1 MDILLTTLN
10 SSYSHCSFGLRY
22 LLANLAELRERAEIL
37 EFTIKQRPLDIVEA
51 ILARKPR
58 IVGIGVY
65 IWNARESLEIVSLL
79 KKLQPELCVVLGGPE
94 VSFETEGQRIIEIA
108 DHTITGEAD
117 LAFAEFCRQ
126 FFAGNLPQSK
136 VSAAELPNFTQLFLP
151 YAEYTD
157 EDIQNR
163 VVYIEASRGCPF
175 TCEFCLSSL
184 DIPVRAVPLERILP
198 QLKLLIDR
206 GLRQFKFVDRTF
218 NLNINISKALV
229 QFFLDHWQ
237 EGMFLHF
244 EMIPDRLPEAL
255 RELIQQFPPGAL
267 QFEVGIQTFD
277 ALASENISRRNN
289 HTRTAD
295 NFSFI
300 RDHTGI
306 HIHAD
311 LIVGLPGEDTASFGR
326 GFDRLLAMRPQEIQ
340 VGILKRLKGTPITRH
355 DEPYQMRYSDAPPYE
370 ILSTKDIPFTEMQV
384 MRRFAKYWDLIGNS
398 GNFPRAL
405 SLLWRDSTSPYTSFR
420 ALTEYLYARLQAADG
435 INLMRLLEALFHYLT
450 DELQV
455 AKSEAAETLWLDF
468 SASRPLVAP
477 PQWLKTHF
485 PEAGRRVEDQKA
497 ATALPKRQQRHR
509 VEL

>member
-126 FFAGNLPQSK
+126 FFAGNLPQAK